1 MRIFARSFFIRSIS
15 LLMFFMIQ
23 CSDNPA
29 DPPDTISI
37 DLPLK
42 MKSVYAVANYAADG
56 NADSLNYLRVSSFY
70 FDSAYTSFD
79 TTFLMGTYEYLELEL
94 NGTPASGDIL
104 LSVTNNWVFFQ
115 NSEIIGAGA
124 DLMKLVPEMK
134 VDTTRLPT
142 EKYGYFSIYP
152 RTLIQGQTYAVYR
165 PANEG
170 FDWGYAGVYREFNVK
185 APAVWEDHYGSDSG
199 FEVAVRHV
207 LLGFTMYFDL
217 IIDQHGIVNSQNT
230 AMEYITDE
238 NGVLIDSVL
247 TYRINRRIVD
257 YTVPSSV
264 NQLSYYYTEVST
276 KGLKYIE

>member
-1 MRIFARSFFIRSIS
+1 MRIFASSFFVRSIS
-15 LLMFFMIQ
+15 LFMLFVIQ

-29 DPPDTISI
+29 DPPESISI
-37 DLPLK
+37 DLPIK
-42 MKSVYAVANYAADG
+42 MKSVYAIANYTADRD
-56 NADSLNYLRVSSFY
+56 ADSLEYLRISSFY

-79 TTFLMGTYEYLELEL
+79 TTFLIGTYEYLEPEL
-94 NGTPASGDIL
+94 NGIPASGDIL
-104 LSVTNNWVFFQ
+104 LSVTNDWVFFQ
-115 NSEIIGAGA
+115 YSEIIGAGA
-124 DLMKLVPEMK
+124 DLMKLITGIK

-142 EKYGYFSIYP
+142 EKHGYFSIYP
-152 RTLIQGQTYAVYR
+152 RTLIRDQAYAVYR

-170 FDWGYAGVYREFNVK
+170 FDWGYTDVYREFIVK
-185 APAVWEDHYGSDSG
+185 GPAIWEDLYSTDSG
-199 FEVAVRHV
+199 FEVAVKHV

-230 AMEYITDE
+230 AMEYRTDE

-257 YTVPSSV
+257 YTAPSSV
-264 NQLSYYYTEVST
+264 NHLSYYYTEVST